1 MSTIESP
8 QGTKPI
14 PVWDRLIRVL
24 HWTLAGAF
32 LTSWLTAEELMQ
44 PHMAAGFTILAI
56 IAIRTF
62 WGLTG
67 PGHARFAGF
76 VPTPGA
82 LFSYLGDLVRGRAAR
97 YVGHNPAGG
106 AMIVALLAGLLFT
119 AASGVA
125 LKYGVPGLPLP
136 HHQVEELHEAAAT
149 GTLILV
155 CLHIAGVLLSSLL
168 HRENLVRSMLTG
180 RKYPS

>member
-1 MSTIESP
+1 MSTLDIP
-8 QGTKPI
+8 HNAAPI
-14 PVWDRLIRVL
+14 PVWDRLIRAL

-32 LTSWLTAEELMQ
+32 LISWLTAEEIML

-56 IAIRTF
+56 IAIRAF

-67 PGHARFAGF
+67 PAHARFAGF
-76 VPTPGA
+76 VPSPGT
-82 LFSYLGDLVRGRAAR
+82 LFTYLGDLLRGRAAR

-106 AMIVALLAGLLFT
+106 AMIVALLVGLLFT
-119 AASGVA
+119 TASGVA
-125 LKYGVPGLPLP
+125 LKFGVPGLPLT

-155 CLHIAGVLLSSLL
+155 CLHVTGVLLSSLL
-168 HRENLVRSMLTG
+168 HRENLVRSMVTG
-180 RKYPS
+180 LKRP